1 METIIYLLISLALG
15 ALIGWLLGKSN
26 NRAESEKKIA
36 LAQQQYVEQEKEY
49 VTYRA
54 TQTAQ
59 LTHAQQQLQATA
71 NDLTALQLSLKQVQY
86 QLAETGAALAG
97 TKADLR
103 AANHLAQ
110 DKNKDAEIL
119 KEELL
124 ALKQELTTSSRQLA
138 TQTANNEALQE
149 KLTTQKEEM
158 EALNKKFNTEFENI
172 ANRILETKTEK
183 FTELNKA
190 NLNLILEPLG
200 KNITEFKTKVEEAYN
215 KESKERFSLGE
226 RVKELAELNKKISEE
241 AHNLTRALKSESKT
255 QGGWGEMILENI
267 LERSGL
273 AKGREYFME
282 EQLNDEQGNP
292 LRSDAEDKKMRPDA
306 VIKYPD
312 NRHVIIDSKVSL
324 NAFTRCVDAADEA
337 TRMSELSEHVS
348 SIKRHVHA
356 LSTKGYDD
364 YSKSLDFVMMFIPS
378 EPAYIAALQADPE
391 LWNYAYD
398 KRILLL
404 SPTNL
409 ITSLKLIADLWK
421 REYQNLNANEIAERG
436 AKLYDKFVGFIANLK
451 DVGDHLQKAQNKY
464 GEAYKQL
471 ATGNDN
477 LVTQAT
483 KLKDL
488 GLKTKKSLPD
498 DLLNAASNTQIFPVD
513 QP

>member
-1 METIIYLLISLALG
+1 MDMILFLIAGLAVG
-15 ALIGWLLGKSN
+15 TFIGWLLGKSAG
-26 NRAESEKKIA
+26 RTEWEKKNGLI
-36 LAQQQYVEQEKEY
+36 QQQYAELEKEF
-49 VTYRA
+49 VGYRA
-54 TQTAQ
+54 AQMAQ
-59 LTHAQQQLQATA
+59 LGNVQQQLQARA
-71 NDLTALQLSLKQVQY
+71 GELTVLQHSIKESQDKLVESGAL
-86 QLAETGAALAG
+86 LAG

-103 AANHLAQ
+103 AANQLMQ
-110 DKNKDAEIL
+110 DKHKEGETL
-119 KEELL
+119 KEELRSI
-124 ALKQELTTSSRQLA
+124 KQELTTASQRLA
-138 TQTANNEALQE
+138 SQTANNEALQE
-149 KLTTQKEEM
+149 KLKTQKEEI

-172 ANRILETKTEK
+172 ANRILEIKAEK
-183 FTELNKA
+183 FTEMNKA
-190 NLNLILEPLG
+190 NLSSILEPLG
-200 KNITEFKTKVEEAYN
+200 KNITEFKTKVEEVYQ
-215 KESKERFSLGE
+215 KESEQRFSLGE
-226 RVKELAELNKKISEE
+226 RVKELAELNRKISEE
-241 AHNLTRALKSESKT
+241 ANNLTRALKSESKT

-273 AKGREYFME
+273 VKNREYFME
-282 EQLNDEQGNP
+282 HQLHDEQGNP
-292 LRSDAEDKKMRPDA
+292 LRSNAEERKMRPDA
-306 VIKYPD
+306 VIRYPD

-324 NAFTRCVDAADEA
+324 NAFTRSVDATDEVA
-337 TRMSELSEHVS
+337 RMNELNEHVACV
-348 SIKRHVHA
+348 KRHVQV
-356 LSTKGYDD
+356 LSAKGYDD

-436 AKLYDKFVGFIANLK
+436 AKLYDKFVGFISNLQ

-488 GLKTKKSLPD
+488 GLKTKKSLPEE
-498 DLLNAASNTQIFPVD
+498 LLNAANGQISPID
-513 QP
+513 QR

>member
-1 METIIYLLISLALG
+1 MEIIVYLIAGLVIG
-15 ALIGWLLGKSN
+15 ALIGWLLSKSTS
-26 NRAESEKKIA
+26 RTEWEKKHA
-36 LAQQQYVEQEKEY
+36 VSQQQYSELEKEF
-49 VTYRA
+49 VGYRA

-59 LTHAQQQLQATA
+59 LNNAQQQLQEKITE
-71 NDLTALQLSLKQVQY
+71 LTTVQQQVKESQVQ
-86 QLAETGAALAG
+86 LAASESSFAGA
-97 TKADLR
+97 TADLR
-103 AANHLAQ
+103 AANQLIQ
-110 DKNKDAEIL
+110 DKYKELAAL

-124 ALKQELTTSSRQLA
+124 SVKQEFATASQQLA
-138 TQTANNEALQE
+138 SQTANNDALKE
-149 KLTTQKEEM
+149 KLATQKAEI
-158 EALNKKFNTEFENI
+158 EALNKKFATEFENI

-200 KNITEFKTKVEEAYN
+200 KNITEFKTKVEEVYQ
-215 KESKERFSLGE
+215 KESEQRFSLGE
-226 RVKELAELNKKISEE
+226 RVKELAELNRKISEE

-273 AKGREYFME
+273 VKDREYFME
-282 EQLNDEQGNP
+282 YQLHDEQGNP
-292 LRSDAEDKKMRPDA
+292 LRSDSEDKKMRPDA

-312 NRHVIIDSKVSL
+312 SRHVIIDSKVSL
-324 NAFTRCVDAADEA
+324 NAFTRCVEATDEA
-337 TRMSELSEHVS
+337 TRMNELNEHVAA
-348 SIKRHVHA
+348 IKKHIQL
-356 LSTKGYDD
+356 LSAKGYDD
-364 YSKSLDFVMMFIPS
+364 YNKTLDFVMMFIPS

-409 ITSLKLIADLWK
+409 ITSLKLIVDLWK
-421 REYQNLNANEIAERG
+421 REYQNQNANEIAERG
-436 AKLYDKFVGFIANLK
+436 AKLYDKFVGFVANLE

-471 ATGNDN
+471 STGNDN

-483 KLKDL
+483 KLKEL
-488 GLKTKKSLPD
+488 GLKTKKNLPD
-498 DLLNAASNTQIFPVD
+498 GLLNKQGEL
-513 QP
+513 